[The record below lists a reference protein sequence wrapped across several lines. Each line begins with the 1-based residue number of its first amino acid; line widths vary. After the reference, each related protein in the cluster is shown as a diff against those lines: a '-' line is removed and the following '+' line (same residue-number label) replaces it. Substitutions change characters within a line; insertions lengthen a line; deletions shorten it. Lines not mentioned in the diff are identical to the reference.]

1 MLGIRCCDQ
10 FGDHVQ
16 AAEAIH
22 VALGKKLAPVA
33 ARKSPTPGCRSPN
46 ATTGSRPAPSQGAP
60 AAAADGGGSGAS
72 KGGGGGYTREEK
84 LVLLRTSKVNN
95 EE

>member
-1 MLGIRCCDQ
+1 LESVVVTNLAI
-10 FGDHVQ
+10 Q

-22 VALGKKLAPVA
+22 VALGKKLAPVV
-33 ARKSPTPGCRSPN
+33 ARKSPTPGRRSPN
-46 ATTGSRPAPSQGAP
+46 ATTGSRPAPPQRAP
-60 AAAADGGGSGAS
+60 AADGSSGGAS

-84 LVLLRTSKVNN
+84 LVLLRTSKVND